1 MGMRNILT
9 IIFLA
14 LTSSASLAVQEQ
26 ISPGQGSPTRYLHD
40 VWTTEKGLPQND
52 VTQLIQTRDGY
63 IWLGTN
69 GGLVRFD
76 GIRFTIF
83 DSGNTPELR
92 SSRILSLAEDR
103 DGALWIGTQNGGL
116 TSYRWGKFKNYGI
129 KDGLPD
135 ESVFSIEADRSGNL
149 WLSPGGL
156 LRLTNGRFTLYST
169 RDGLPSN
176 GSGNICEAPDG
187 SIWFR
192 SGDFIMHFHDGR
204 FERFSTKDLP
214 ADWIARVVTMAVAGD
229 GSLWLVTEYGLVH
242 LQNGNF
248 TILNRQP
255 AAPYG
260 TVMPST
266 FVLQTFEDRTGSLR
280 FLTPSGLAHY
290 QDGKVI
296 VDTPIPFHEL
306 SGLNMALWTV
316 RPVIEDR
323 EGNLWVG
330 TGGLGLH
337 RFRTRQIMAYAAE
350 TGLSDDGFMPITGDG
365 AGGLWLGSTGNS
377 LYHFQDGKFTP
388 HNIDQQARSL
398 CRDHNGTLWIGTN
411 KGLYRLQD
419 GQLITDDPINSVM
432 GQGTTV
438 QAIYEDRE
446 ANLWV
451 GTGRDE
457 EQDGALYRISGG
469 AITKFQMREGL
480 VANDVRFIMED
491 HEGALW
497 VGTTRGMSRLKDERF
512 TNYTTAQ
519 GLSSNFVREIHEDA
533 DGTLWIGTYGGG
545 LNRLKDGHFVAIT
558 TRNGLFDNIVSRIL
572 EDDHGNFWMSGNRGV
587 YRAVRKELNDFAD
600 GRLPSITSISYGVED
615 GMKINETNGG
625 SQPAGWKAAD
635 GKLWFPTIKGV
646 VAIDPSN
653 LNPVPPVVH
662 IEQVLIG
669 QSPADLWQPI
679 RVRPGQGD
687 LEIHY
692 TGLSYTAPDKVRFK
706 YKLEGYDPDWV
717 DAKERRVAYYT
728 QVTPGA
734 YTFKVMAAN
743 NDGVWSTESAR
754 VQLIVIPPV
763 WRTWW
768 FRTLAILGVLAGIFL
783 LYKQRIRELERRR
796 RTQEDF
802 SQQLIASQES
812 ERKRIAGELHDS
824 LSQNLVVIKNRAW
837 LSLQEP
843 GNHESVLEQMEEIA
857 DAADQSLTEVRE
869 IAYNLRPFQIDRLG
883 LTAAVESLVAKVDT
897 PDLRFVAESDNI
909 DSLLLPEME
918 INLYRIVQEGINNI
932 IKHSAATK
940 ALIKIKRGQSLIE
953 VTIEDNGRGF
963 DQREARPA
971 QSGNGGGFGLIG
983 LTERAR
989 ILGCVPV
996 IDSIAGK
1003 GTRIYLR
1010 IVTTTGAGAAARRP
1024 ASNHER

>member
-1 MGMRNILT
+1 MREKLYMISHLV
-9 IIFLA
+9 
-14 LTSSASLAVQEQ
+14 LTSMAAISVWQPASLAQV
-26 ISPGQGSPTRYLHD
+26 PPTGYLHNA
-40 VWTTEKGLPQND
+40 WTTENGLPQND

-83 DSGNTPELR
+83 DSGNTRELR
-92 SSRILSLAEDR
+92 SSRILSLVEDR
-103 DGALWIGTQNGGL
+103 DGTLWIGTQNGGL
-116 TSYRWGKFKNYGI
+116 TSYSRGKFKNYGTQ
-129 KDGLPD
+129 DGLPD

-156 LRLTNGRFTLYST
+156 LRLTDGNFTLYST

-176 GSGNICEAPDG
+176 SSGNIRAAADG

-192 SGDFIMHFHDGR
+192 SGEFIMHFHDGR

-214 ADWIARVVTMAVAGD
+214 ADWIARVVTMALARD

-248 TILNRQP
+248 TIVNRNP
-255 AAPYG
+255 AAPG
-260 TVMPST
+260 GKAMPSD
-266 FVLQTFEDRTGSLR
+266 FVLTMFEDRTGSLR
-280 FLTPSGLAHY
+280 FVTPSGLAHY

-306 SGLNMALWTV
+306 SGLNIAVWVV
-316 RPVIEDR
+316 RPVMEDR
-323 EGNLWVG
+323 EGNLWMG
-330 TGGLGLH
+330 TGGSGLH
-337 RFRTRQIMAYAAE
+337 RFRTRQIMAYTAE

-365 AGGLWLGSTGNS
+365 AGGLWLGSTAAVNS

-388 HNIDQQARSL
+388 FNIDQQARSL

-419 GQLITDDPINSVM
+419 GQMITDHPINSLM
-432 GQGTTV
+432 GHGTTV
-438 QAIYEDRE
+438 QAIYEDKE

-497 VGTTRGMSRLKDERF
+497 VGTTRGMSRFKDDRF
-512 TNYTTAQ
+512 TNYTIEQ
-519 GLSSNFVREIHEDA
+519 GLSNNFVREIHEDV

-545 LNRLKDGHFVAIT
+545 LNRLKDGHFIAIT

-646 VAIDPSN
+646 MAIDPSN
-653 LNPVPPVVH
+653 LNPLPPVVH
-662 IEQVLIG
+662 IEQVMVG
-669 QSPADLWQPI
+669 QSQVEMHQPI
-679 RVRPGQGD
+679 QVRPGQGD

-728 QVTPGA
+728 QVMPGA

-743 NDGVWSTESAR
+743 NDGVWSTESAT
-754 VQLIVIPPV
+754 VQLTIIPPV

-768 FRTLAILGVLAGIFL
+768 FRTLAILTVLAGIFL

-802 SQQLIASQES
+802 SQQLIASQEG

-843 GNHESVLEQMEEIA
+843 ANHQSVLEQMEEIA

-883 LTAAVESLVAKVDT
+883 LTAAVESLVAKVDSRE
-897 PDLRFVAESDNI
+897 LHFVAELDNI
-909 DSLLLPEME
+909 DGLLLPEME

-932 IKHSAATK
+932 IKHSGATT
-940 ALIKIKRGQSLIE
+940 ARITIRRTQGLIE
-953 VTIEDNGRGF
+953 VAIEDNGQGF
-963 DQREARPA
+963 NPQVMRSDR
-971 QSGNGGGFGLIG
+971 SGNGSGFGLTGI
-983 LTERAR
+983 TERAR

-996 IDSIAGK
+996 IQSAVGK
-1003 GTRIYLR
+1003 GTRIIIKLTY
-1010 IVTTTGAGAAARRP
+1010 AQ
-1024 ASNHER
+1024 